1 MPDLESIL
9 ARLEALDRY
18 ISELDFY
25 TQYSADEI
33 VNDFVKYRAVQHS
46 LQLAA
51 QTVVDIAAHIITADF
66 QTRARDYREMIA
78 ALGEVGVLEPDFSQ
92 QLAPIASF
100 RNILVHDYLTI
111 DPKQVYRYLLDRRA
125 ELRRFG
131 QQISA
136 YLKPYL

>member
-25 TQYSADEI
+25 AQYSADEI

-51 QTVVDIAAHIITADF
+51 QTVADIAAHIITADF
-66 QTRARDYREMIA
+66 QTRARDYRMGTIGCAGFARKDAHQLLGPNLQPRFLAYFADGGINGSFIGLHPA
-78 ALGEVGVLEPDFSQ
+78 AGQTPAAAVGPF
-92 QLAPIASF
+92 
-100 RNILVHDYLTI
+100 H
-111 DPKQVYRYLLDRRA
+111 
-125 ELRRFG
+125 
-131 QQISA
+131 
-136 YLKPYL
+136 